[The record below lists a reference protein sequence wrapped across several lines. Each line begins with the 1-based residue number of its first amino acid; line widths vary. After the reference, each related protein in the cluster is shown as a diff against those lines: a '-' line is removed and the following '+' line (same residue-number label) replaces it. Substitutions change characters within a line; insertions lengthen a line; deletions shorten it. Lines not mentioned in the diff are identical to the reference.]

1 MSAPGMAAQQSAQ
14 CKPKSFDDSVLLECL
29 DGVLRASGSES
40 AGWRRERRDVALV
53 EAYGSDEQAH
63 EWVGAHEDSGDVVI
77 DDCMFSS
84 NRASSCTTFFST
96 RLLSMGLSESQ
107 RKPMCRPMPWGSAA
121 SRLCLCLR

>member
-14 CKPKSFDDSVLLECL
+14 CEPKSFDGSVLSESL

-53 EAYGSDEQAH
+53 EAYGSNEQAYD
-63 EWVGAHEDSGDVVI
+63 WVGAHEDSGGVVI

-96 RLLSMGLSESQ
+96 RPLSMGLSESH
-107 RKPMCRPMPWGSAA
+107 RNPMCNPTPWGSAA